1 MYSGIAELGSITN
14 EQIAQLYQGD
24 TEFKLYKNQYVIFTK
39 PNGEIVKGKWNG
51 ENLEDIHFSPIKNS
65 AFGIFAPRNI
75 EQELAFSAM
84 QDESLTGVLL
94 TGGFGSGKSI
104 VALVHALNFVTR
116 AKKPYKSVIFL
127 RNNQIVKN
135 TNEVGALPDSLTAK
149 LKPFAMMLA
158 DIIGDEEGLDRLIAE
173 KKVVLEHIGF
183 IRGRSFKNSIVYV
196 SESQN
201 ISREMMSIIISRI
214 GEGSRLF
221 IEGDTRQCDKE
232 IFNKDSGILAMAES
246 LKGDEEFAMVTL
258 KKNERSR
265 FASLSDK
272 VLDYKQ

>member
-1 MYSGIAELGSITN
+1 LYSGVAELGSITD

-39 PNGEIVKGKWNG
+39 PNNETVTGKWNG
-51 ENLEDIHFSPIKNS
+51 ENLEDIHFSPIKNN
-65 AFGIFAPRNI
+65 AFGVFAPRNI

-104 VALVHALNFVTR
+104 ISLVHALDFVTR
-116 AKKPYKSVIFL
+116 SKKPYKSVIFL
-127 RNNQIVKN
+127 RNNQITKN
-135 TNEVGALPDSLTAK
+135 TNDVGALPDSLTAK

-158 DIIGDEEGLDRLIAE
+158 DIIGDEAGLDRLITE
-173 KKVVLEHIGF
+173 KKVILEHIGF

-196 SESQN
+196 SEGQN
-201 ISREMMSIIISRI
+201 LTREQISIIISRI

-221 IEGDTRQCDKE
+221 IEGDVKQWDKE
-232 IFNKDSGILAMAES
+232 VFNKDSGIIAMAES
-246 LKGDEEFAMVTL
+246 LKGDEEFAMITL

-272 VLDYKQ
+272 VLDYKI